1 GQPWLK
7 DTVSDQELVTYR
19 RYGVTSDATHCSRLG
34 AQVISEHNGNAMDAA
49 VTTVLCVGVT
59 NFHSNGIGGG
69 SFLMHYNSTTKAV
82 TAYNYR
88 EVAPRQATPNM
99 FDNLPNSQIRKIAIA
114 VPGEVAGLHRAH
126 SRHGRLRWSDLVKR
140 VADLLRSGVE
150 VTKPL
155 VQAIPSVNSVKES
168 ALYKAVRNPA
178 TGAFYAAGETF
189 TDEKLARTFD
199 TIAND
204 PMSFYN
210 GQLADDIV
218 KEISEAGGKVT
229 KEDLRQYNVAEP
241 DPISVE
247 LDESGLRLYSMPPP
261 SGGAVLGFILNVLDG
276 YRMGPTVKDKLDS
289 YATFH
294 HRMIEAI
301 KFGYAKKSYLGD
313 DGTENMAVLVANLTS
328 KLLAAETRSKIFDNA
343 TQDVEYYGP
352 SYKQFTDSGT
362 THVSLVDSE
371 GNAVVVT
378 SSINNYFGSLN
389 KGSKTGILRVY
400 NNQMEDFS
408 WRNKRDKNNNPIP
421 TSAANYIKPGKRPM
435 SSAAPVFIT
444 EQSSDQLRYIGGA
457 AGGSLITSA
466 LTSVLARLIYLKQNV
481 KEATDAFR
489 LHHEL
494 SPNDIQYWNKSNS
507 EAEKTVL
514 EELKKR
520 GHSVTSTTSKS
531 VVEIMQRL
539 PDGSWQT
546 SGDYRKA
553 AETAGN

>member
-1 GQPWLK
+1 DRPWLK

-19 RYGVTSDATHCSRLG
+19 RYGVTSDATQLQPAWLSSDQRT
-34 AQVISEHNGNAMDAA
+34 HNGNAMDAA

-69 SFLMHYNSTTKAV
+69 SFLMHYNSCDHV
-82 TAYNYR
+82 
-88 EVAPRQATPNM
+88 Q
-99 FDNLPNSQIRKIAIA
+99 LP
-114 VPGEVAGLHRAH
+114 GVAGLHRAH

-261 SGGAVLGFILNVLDG
+261 SAMLKNPTWAMLD
-276 YRMGPTVKDKLDS
+276 
-289 YATFH
+289 
-294 HRMIEAI
+294 
-301 KFGYAKKSYLGD
+301 
-313 DGTENMAVLVANLTS
+313 TENMAVLVANLTS

-371 GNAVVVT
+371 GNAVVDRKRAFYTTIKWRT
-378 SSINNYFGSLN
+378 SLGGISAT
-389 KGSKTGILRVY
+389 KTIIQYRLR
-400 NNQMEDFS
+400 
-408 WRNKRDKNNNPIP
+408 RR
-421 TSAANYIKPGKRPM
+421 NYIKPGKRPM

-494 SPNDIQYWNKSNS
+494 SPNDIQYWNKSN
-507 EAEKTVL
+507 
-514 EELKKR
+514 
-520 GHSVTSTTSKS
+520 HKS